1 MCDSYDL
8 WDDGLLIAR
17 FCGGDIKAWDVLYDR
32 HQEKLLLSIKRLLN
46 RHGLKSHLAED
57 VAQDVWLVLVRGVF
71 ARLKRYDP
79 TRGGF
84 DTYLQKLARRLIRKR
99 YGNKGRTRKREVSL
113 AGREPLDPG
122 ANDALVNAEAAE
134 FMEDLTHQESRCLH
148 EKLMSEPPPA
158 TEPPISAGNER
169 VLKHRLQQK
178 LRDHLDLPSE

>member
-1 MCDSYDL
+1 MSDSYDL
-8 WDDGLLIAR
+8 WDDGLLIE
-17 FCGGDIKAWDVLYDR
+17 AWDVLYDR
-32 HQEKLLLSIKRLLN
+32 HQEKLLRSVEIRVQASGLRRHLTEDIAQEVWLALLN
-46 RHGLKSHLAED
+46 NKEK
-57 VAQDVWLVLVRGVF
+57 
-71 ARLKRYDP
+71 RLKRYDP
-79 TRGGF
+79 TRGSF
-84 DTYLQKLARRLIRKR
+84 HTYLQKLARRLIRKR

-178 LRDHLDLPSE
+178 LRDHLDLPSEAEG